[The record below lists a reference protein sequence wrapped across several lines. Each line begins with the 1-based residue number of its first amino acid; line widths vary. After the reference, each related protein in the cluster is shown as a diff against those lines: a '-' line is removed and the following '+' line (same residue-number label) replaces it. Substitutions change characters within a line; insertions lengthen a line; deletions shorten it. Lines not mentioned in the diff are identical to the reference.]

1 VRGDNQKRTGK
12 SERYARNYGPR
23 PAKTEH
29 WDFCCNE
36 PDTGKQDEQESDFG
50 KAYARLMC
58 ESQHQVHALHFVCLL
73 AYGSS
78 EHANYLLV

>member
-1 VRGDNQKRTGK
+1 
-12 SERYARNYGPR
+12 
-23 PAKTEH
+23 
-29 WDFCCNE
+29 
-36 PDTGKQDEQESDFG
+36 
-50 KAYARLMC
+50 MC